1 MSIQRHKEKSA
12 LARGVGWGVGGER
25 ERERERGRDPQPL
38 DSSFYVPPHLSWG
51 CPMKIRLASSVA
63 CST

>member
-12 LARGVGWGVGGER
+12 LAHGVGWGVGGER
-25 ERERERGRDPQPL
+25 ERERERDPQPF
-38 DSSFYVPPHLSWG
+38 DSSFYVPPPRSRG
-51 CPMKIRLASSVA
+51 CPMKIGLASSVA